1 MRTTKEHALIRT
13 ANIAKET
20 YLSTAGGRIRC
31 LRCTAQSTRTGQ
43 QCRRPALTES
53 KTQKCQFHGGRG
65 SGPKT
70 ALGIAKIVA
79 SHTVH
84 GQESRIAKAQRS
96 AASAHISQLEDAVHL
111 FGMATGP
118 RSRGRKARSY
128 VPIRTMA
135 ECIACSKGLLHPNF
149 AVARAGFKL

>member
-1 MRTTKEHALIRT
+1 MGTTNAHVLLRTD
-13 ANIAKET
+13 NIAKEN

-43 QCRRPALTES
+43 QCRRPALNES

-79 SHTVH
+79 SRTIH
-84 GQESRIAKAQRS
+84 GQESRIAKAHRS
-96 AASAHISQLEDAVHL
+96 AASAHISQLEDAVYL
-111 FGMATGP
+111 LGMATGP
-118 RSRGRKARSY
+118 RSRGRKASSY
-128 VPIRTMA
+128 VPISSMA
-135 ECIACSKGLLHPNF
+135 EVHRI
-149 AVARAGFKL
+149 FKRPFTP